1 MSSESTRSTRRLHLG
16 IHVVGNLFGGGIT
29 VVTNLVP
36 AMARARPGHR
46 FTLYTSMSQLVAAP
60 FPENVR
66 VSYHPQLGGLMRRTA
81 WEQLSFPRILRHEA
95 IDALLLLNGFSLFA
109 SRVPQVSVW
118 QNPNMLSRDDIP
130 RPLSLR
136 LYIEVQRLIQAAS
149 LRKATRNVFLTEHS
163 VEMAKQIW
171 PMQRYPYRVI
181 HSGIDPSR
189 VAPDAGKGG
198 EASGEGEERENLAL
212 AVGHTYYHK
221 NYLRLIDALKLYAD
235 RYDDDLR
242 LILIGGPYEP
252 EHHRELE
259 RRVRELGLKGRIEML
274 GERPAEDVL
283 ACYQRARLY
292 VTVSRLET
300 FGLPILEAMANGLP
314 VVASRATCH
323 PEVAGSA
330 AHYCDPDDP
339 GDIARALHDV
349 AVDASLRTE
358 LRRRGRERVNDF
370 SWERSGRS
378 YVEELER
385 ATADASQ
392 ASL

>member
-1 MSSESTRSTRRLHLG
+1 MSTEPIRSTRRLHLA
-16 IHVVGNLFGGGIT
+16 IHVVGGTLGGGIT

-36 AMARARPGHR
+36 AMARARPAHR
-46 FTLYTSMSQLVAAP
+46 FTLFTSMSQVVDAP

-81 WEQLSFPRILRHEA
+81 WDQLSFPRILRHEA
-95 IDALLLLNGFSLFA
+95 IDAVLLLNGFSVFA

-118 QNPNMLSRDDIP
+118 QNPNMFSREDIP
-130 RPLSLR
+130 RPLTLR
-136 LYIEVQRLIQAAS
+136 LYIEVQRWIQSAS
-149 LRKATRNVFLTEHS
+149 LRKATSNVFLTRHS
-163 VEMAKQIW
+163 LDMANQIW
-171 PMQRYPYRVI
+171 PMERRRHRVI

-189 VAPDAGKGG
+189 VAPDARQGDEAAG
-198 EASGEGEERENLAL
+198 EAEQRENLAL

-221 NYLRLIDALKLYAD
+221 NYLRLIDAMKLYAD

-242 LILIGGPYEP
+242 LVLIGGPYEP
-252 EHHRELE
+252 EHHRKLE
-259 RRVRELGLKGRIEML
+259 RRVRELGLEGRLELL
-274 GERPAEDVL
+274 GARPAEDVL
-283 ACYQRARLY
+283 AWYRRARLY

-330 AHYCDPDDP
+330 AHYCDPEDP
-339 GDIARALHDV
+339 GDIARALHEV
-349 AVDASLRTE
+349 AVDAALRAD
-358 LRRRGRERVNDF
+358 LCRRGRERVNDF

-385 ATADASQ
+385 AAGE
-392 ASL
+392 ASLES